1 MYRIHILLFN
11 RVKIVERKLKSY
23 FPLLPESISESQKLL
38 LYKYM
43 VALVKYYDGK
53 SEVVHYFD
61 DFVSDLQIDLYA
73 WMNKH
78 NNKLTD
84 CNTPNENSSKKA
96 WDAES
101 EIISQAAPN
110 NIEIPESKP
119 LNPKL
124 FHNKSPK
131 STFPQPFD
139 HHTVEHSLEQP
150 TTDLFIA
157 LREKYK
163 SLPDNLKLKH
173 PMIYPELY
181 RWDDQSEYFGTKTAK
196 EVILDGSNVAFG
208 HGQFQPNGK
217 YIKADDY
224 NFQNK
229 TCRFSFGFIREPI
242 VMRSGSVLRR
252 TT

>member
-1 MYRIHILLFN
+1 M
-11 RVKIVERKLKSY
+11 KISERKLKSY

-43 VALVKYYDGK
+43 VALVKYYDDK

-61 DFVSDLQIDLYA
+61 DFLPDLQIDLYS

-78 NNKLTD
+78 NNKPAD
-84 CNTPNENSSKKA
+84 CSTPNENSSKKA
-96 WDAES
+96 WDADS

-110 NIEIPESKP
+110 NIGIPESKP
-119 LNPKL
+119 LNPRL
-124 FHNKSPK
+124 HRNKSAQP
-131 STFPQPFD
+131 TFRQPFD
-139 HHTVEHSLEQP
+139 QSSHPQNYTRTAEHHSEQP

-163 SLPDNLKLKH
+163 SLPDKLKLKH

-181 RWDDQSEYFGTKTAK
+181 GWDDQSEYFGTKTAK
-196 EVILDGSNVAFG
+196 NVILDGSNVAFG

-224 NFQNK
+224 NFHNK
-229 TCRFSFGFIREPI
+229 TCRFSFGFILE
-242 VMRSGSVLRR
+242 S
-252 TT
+252 

>member
-1 MYRIHILLFN
+1 M
-11 RVKIVERKLKSY
+11 KIVERKLKSY

-78 NNKLTD
+78 NNKQTD

-110 NIEIPESKP
+110 NIETPESKP
-119 LNPKL
+119 LNPQL
-124 FHNKSPK
+124 FHNKSLKP
-131 STFPQPFD
+131 TFPQPFD
-139 HHTVEHSLEQP
+139 HHTVEHSSEQP

-173 PMIYPELY
+173 PMIYPELH

-224 NFQNK
+224 SFRNK
-229 TCRFSFGFIREPI
+229 TCRFSFGFKVEHII
-242 VMRSGSVLRR
+242 FVKSSGSGLRR